1 MAMKGNKTIPCIKAS
16 NNFPEQN
23 NGLILHLI
31 HRTETFDVDSIY
43 IYICTYIHIFHF
55 SYLKL
60 VLLHTNIQNSIRLQ
74 ENPTTNFGK
83 RIPLLTKLEGE
94 VINTQKNN
102 KLHAT
107 RSTRNS
113 YTQCLPYLSSLTWK
127 VESNNTLSL
136 SLPLISLAFV
146 FLITHDLFLQP
157 N

>member
-74 ENPTTNFGK
+74 ENPTTKFGK

-113 YTQCLPYLSSLTWK
+113 YTQCFPYLSSLT
-127 VESNNTLSL
+127 
-136 SLPLISLAFV
+136 
-146 FLITHDLFLQP
+146 
-157 N
+157 